1 MAWRV
6 SIALLQLFAVK
17 IELTWWLFTAC
28 ALVVLLT
35 VWALSALLVLK
46 AARMNPTENLRTE

>member
-1 MAWRV
+1 MACQHR
-6 SIALLQLFAVK
+6 LLQLFAVK
-17 IELTWWLFTAC
+17 IELTWWLFAAC

-46 AARMNPTENLRTE
+46 AAR